1 MMESRKFKP
10 FDTVIN
16 FNEDFISDS
25 EVHIKTSSSKYG
37 FCSYPGTKEEKE
49 SQSLNST
56 AALGSF
62 VQGRDRSRKLLNS
75 NVNTNL
81 QSPEK
86 KNLFQNSC
94 FPSEPLKFIGYRPIF
109 GSANY
114 IDLCSFDD
122 HNRLKPFELS
132 FLCVPLFSSS
142 THSYYSD
149 ERICNTTKQTMLVS
163 SSFTNKPKKGRVR
176 SLSELSLQHVYHKG
190 KSETEAGVHSSCN
203 HYEKELNYLRQ
214 ELMARN
220 EEAEKIAHELMHAKN
235 EEKQFGGHL
244 RELTKEGSAKTDTI
258 NKLKEKVSELYVEV
272 ESLRHSHQQAI
283 CHQEDLQKEI
293 DILKCSRDWYA
304 NQLRSVQCVSDR
316 VQNEP
321 ERIVNLL
328 KDSSEMNHRLA
339 HENACLRAQLV
350 CSKAALADAKRNL
363 SRQLESIRVD
373 MVEREAL
380 FERITAERALF
391 ENISRQRADEIR
403 ELQTQVSN
411 FQMELKAT
419 EEHILLQKNK
429 LLDAE
434 GALAV
439 AERKRSE
446 LQNQLESFE
455 REHFTK
461 ENYLDDQFSKYGI
474 ILESLKVYENG
485 DKSKGI
491 LIDEILEEKATL
503 TAALSASQY
512 EKETLNKYLVNL
524 KDNLFRVEKSFVILR
539 REIESKS
546 AQIMELTTQRD
557 SMADKIKFLS
567 DQLSDYWNVIEKLRQ
582 EKEKLNSSLKV
593 SLTETE
599 NSHNNL
605 NKLNFSPQKADGSF
619 ETVAKVKHVG
629 TSSLLPSQIINK
641 QLTLES
647 QTIHYF
653 PVSMA
658 TFQSQPNTA
667 SLPSSVNNFSTSD
680 AAHSLHIQVNE
691 DSCWQITDLNKRL
704 SSDAVCDVTPI
715 SQNTIGVPDS
725 NHDTQNNGLNS
736 QENYPTTPLSS
747 DKNIFWSTDPSS
759 LVSTRVSS
767 SSYEQNQ
774 MRLNQ
779 TVPNSNSQCYFDN
792 WPYIQQLPDNQNI
805 ANVDSGFHLS
815 DTHITTN
822 QIYSSDNQQRN
833 MPYLNLY
840 LHDSLNN
847 TDEYKFSVQ
856 QDNSYTCLSKDECSL
871 DFNCDITT
879 SRSSILIPRTS
890 LPLDHKTNNLNC
902 DKVYTDPL
910 VTPEQHQNVCF
921 SKKNDT
927 CAILSTEQD
936 TNYKCGVT
944 EVQNIH
950 TNGWTGKE
958 SSSFSSN
965 FRVKINETPVK
976 LTEYFSNDHQGNR
989 TNEGFYTQNVAT
1001 TLLPVT
1007 ETLESI
1013 LYCCSSHE
1021 NSNLTE
1027 ITESKAEKLKLYQ
1040 VGGSNQSTVISKKGD
1055 HEYGSSSVTTETPND
1070 SFDLRI
1076 CNTRQ
1081 SNINTC
1087 SSEHIYDTS
1096 EALLMSTFDE
1106 LNCVKSERDN
1116 LSEHVSVLQKDL
1128 ANAVANLTTYQK
1140 EAEMQTLNAEREK
1153 VAHQQAL
1160 EAHQLTIVELNNT
1173 KAELVNVQKL
1183 VSELRQEVVSSK
1195 EEVSLLRAHE
1205 DENRSHYE
1213 TEINSMK
1220 SIVKITSD
1228 HLSTLAES
1236 LQNALSEKAILQR
1249 EFNHLKNMIHGQLQ
1263 KFRLFTRLELYDESK
1278 IVNQFSVGSLAA
1290 LGIYFEN
1297 LVDGNSRI
1305 NFHTKSPRKFNPC
1318 FESLRTE
1325 ITKLENDLL
1334 SRNMLVSDSAQNK

>member
-1 MMESRKFKP
+1 MMESKKFKP
-10 FDTVIN
+10 FDTVVN
-16 FNEDFISDS
+16 FNEDFISDC

-37 FCSYPGTKEEKE
+37 FCSYPGTKEENE
-49 SQSLNST
+49 SQSLNII

-62 VQGRDRSRKLLNS
+62 FQGRDTSRKLLDS
-75 NVNTNL
+75 DVTTNL
-81 QSPEK
+81 QSPEN

-94 FPSEPLKFIGYRPIF
+94 SPSEPLKFIGYRPIF
-109 GSANY
+109 GSTNY
-114 IDLCSFDD
+114 IDLCSFDT

-132 FLCVPLFSSS
+132 FLGVPLFTSS

-149 ERICNTTKQTMLVS
+149 DCIYNITKQQTMLVS
-163 SSFTNKPKKGRVR
+163 RSFNNKSKKGRVR
-176 SLSELSLQHVYHKG
+176 SLSELSLQHVYHKE
-190 KSETEAGVHSSCN
+190 KRSVAEAGVYSSCN

-214 ELMARN
+214 ELMART
-220 EEAEKIAHELMHAKN
+220 EEAEKIAHERMHAKN
-235 EEKQFGGHL
+235 EEKQSGDHL

-272 ESLRHSHQQAI
+272 ESLRYSHQQAI
-283 CHQEDLQKEI
+283 RHQEDLQKEI

-321 ERIVNLL
+321 ERIINLL
-328 KDSSEMNHRLA
+328 RDSSEINHRLA
-339 HENACLRAQLV
+339 HEVACLRAQLV

-363 SRQLESIRVD
+363 SRQLKSIRVD
-373 MVEREAL
+373 MVEREAI
-380 FERITAERALF
+380 FERITTERTLF

-419 EEHILLQKNK
+419 KEYILLQKNK

-434 GALAV
+434 GALVV

-455 REHFTK
+455 REQFTK
-461 ENYLDDQFSKYGI
+461 ENYLDDQISRYGI

-512 EKETLNKYLVNL
+512 EKETLNKYLINL
-524 KDNLFRVEKSFVILR
+524 KDNLVRVEKSFVILR

-546 AQIMELTTQRD
+546 AQIVELTTQRD

-567 DQLSDYWNVIEKLRQ
+567 DQLNDYWEVIEKLRQ

-605 NKLNFSPQKADGSF
+605 NKLNLSLQKADGGF

-629 TSSLLPSQIINK
+629 SSSLLSSQIINK

-653 PVSMA
+653 PVAME

-667 SLPSSVNNFSTSD
+667 SLPSSVDNFSTSD
-680 AAHSLHIQVNE
+680 ATHSLHIQVNK
-691 DSCWQITDLNKRL
+691 DSCWQIMNLNRRL
-704 SSDAVCDVTPI
+704 SSDAVCDVAPI
-715 SQNTIGVPDS
+715 LQNTIGVLDS
-725 NHDTQNNGLNS
+725 NYDTQNIGSNS
-736 QENYPTTPLSS
+736 QENYPKTLLSS

-759 LVSTRVSS
+759 LVSARVLSP
-767 SSYEQNQ
+767 SYEQNQ
-774 MRLNQ
+774 MGLNQ
-779 TVPNSNSQCYFDN
+779 TVPYSNSQCYLDN
-792 WPYIQQLPDNQNI
+792 WPYIQQSPDNQNI
-805 ANVDSGFHLS
+805 ANVDSGFHIS

-822 QIYSSDNQQRN
+822 QLRSSYNQQRN
-833 MPYLNLY
+833 IPYLNLY
-840 LHDSLNN
+840 SHDSLNH
-847 TDEYKFSVQ
+847 TDEYKSNVQ
-856 QDNSYTCLSKDECSL
+856 QDNSYTSLSKGECSS
-871 DFNCDITT
+871 DVNCDITLT
-879 SRSSILIPRTS
+879 RNNILIPRAS
-890 LPLDHKTNNLNC
+890 SPLNHKTNNLNC
-902 DKVYTDPL
+902 DKIYTDPL
-910 VTPEQHQNVCF
+910 DTPEQQQNICF
-921 SKKNDT
+921 SNKNDT
-927 CAILSTEQD
+927 CTILSTEQD
-936 TNYKCGVT
+936 TNYKCAAT
-944 EVQNIH
+944 DVQNIH

-958 SSSFSSN
+958 SSRCSSN
-965 FRVKINETPVK
+965 FRVKINESGTPVK
-976 LTEYFSNDHQGNR
+976 LTEYFSNNHQGNQ
-989 TNEGFYTQNVAT
+989 TNEVFHIQNVTT

-1007 ETLESI
+1007 ETSESI
-1013 LYCCSSHE
+1013 LYSCSSHE

-1027 ITESKAEKLKLYQ
+1027 ITESKAERLKLYQ
-1040 VGGSNQSTVISKKGD
+1040 VEGSNQSTVISKKSG
-1055 HEYGSSSVTTETPND
+1055 HEYCSCSAPSETPN
-1070 SFDLRI
+1070 DLRI

-1087 SSEHIYDTS
+1087 SLTHTYDTS
-1096 EALLMSTFDE
+1096 EALLMSSFDE
-1106 LNCVKSERDN
+1106 LNCLKSERDK

-1128 ANAVANLTTYQK
+1128 ANAVVNLTTYQK
-1140 EAEMQTLNAEREK
+1140 EAEIQTLNAEREK

-1160 EAHQLTIVELNNT
+1160 EAHQLTIMELNNA
-1173 KAELVNVQKL
+1173 KAELDNVQKL

-1195 EEVSLLRAHE
+1195 EEVALLRAHE
-1205 DENRSHYE
+1205 DENRSLYE
-1213 TEINSMK
+1213 MEINSMK

-1236 LQNALSEKAILQR
+1236 LYNALSEKAILQR
-1249 EFNHLKNMIHGQLQ
+1249 EFNHLKNRIHGQLQ

-1278 IVNQFSVGSLAA
+1278 IINQVSVDPLAA
-1290 LGIYFEN
+1290 LGIYLEN
-1297 LVDGNSRI
+1297 LVDGNSQI
-1305 NFHTKSPRKFNPC
+1305 SFHIKSPRKFNPS
-1318 FESLRTE
+1318 FESLRSE

-1334 SRNMLVSDSAQNK
+1334 SRNMLISDSTQN

>member
-81 QSPEK
+81 QSPEN

-109 GSANY
+109 GSANC

-132 FLCVPLFSSS
+132 FLGVPLFSSS

-149 ERICNTTKQTMLVS
+149 ERIYNTTKQQTMLVS
-163 SSFTNKPKKGRVR
+163 SSFTNKSKKGRVR
-176 SLSELSLQHVYHKG
+176 SLSELSLQHVCHKG
-190 KSETEAGVHSSCN
+190 KRSETEAGVHLSCN

-293 DILKCSRDWYA
+293 DILKYSRDWYA

-363 SRQLESIRVD
+363 SRQLESIRID

-485 DKSKGI
+485 DNSKGI

-512 EKETLNKYLVNL
+512 EKETLNKYLINL

-593 SLTETE
+593 SLMETE

-605 NKLNFSPQKADGSF
+605 NKLDFSLQKADGDF
-619 ETVAKVKHVG
+619 KTVAKVKHVG

-653 PVSMA
+653 PVA
-658 TFQSQPNTA
+658 VPTFQSQPNTA

-680 AAHSLHIQVNE
+680 ATHSLNIQVNE
-691 DSCWQITDLNKRL
+691 DSCWQIMDLKKRL
-704 SSDAVCDVTPI
+704 SNDAVCDVAPI

-725 NHDTQNNGLNS
+725 NYDTQNNGSNS

-759 LVSTRVSS
+759 LVSARVLS

-774 MRLNQ
+774 MGLNQ
-779 TVPNSNSQCYFDN
+779 TVPNPNSQCYFDN
-792 WPYIQQLPDNQNI
+792 WPYIQQLPDYQNI
-805 ANVDSGFHLS
+805 ANVDSGLHLS

-822 QIYSSDNQQRN
+822 QIYSSDYQQRN

-840 LHDSLNN
+840 LHDNLNH
-847 TDEYKFSVQ
+847 TDEYKFNVQ
-856 QDNSYTCLSKDECSL
+856 QDNSYTCLSKDECSS
-871 DFNCDITT
+871 DFNCDITI
-879 SRSSILIPRTS
+879 SSNNILIPRAS

-902 DKVYTDPL
+902 DKIYTDPL
-910 VTPEQHQNVCF
+910 VIPEQQQNVC
-921 SKKNDT
+921 SSNKNDT
-927 CAILSTEQD
+927 CTILSTEQD
-936 TNYKCGVT
+936 TNYKCTVT

-950 TNGWTGKE
+950 TNDWTGKE
-958 SSSFSSN
+958 SSSCSSN
-965 FRVKINETPVK
+965 FRVKINESETPVK
-976 LTEYFSNDHQGNR
+976 LTEYFSNDHQGNW
-989 TNEGFYTQNVAT
+989 TNEVFYTQNVAT
-1001 TLLPVT
+1001 TLLSVT
-1007 ETLESI
+1007 ETPESI

-1040 VGGSNQSTVISKKGD
+1040 VGGSNQPIVISKKSD
-1055 HEYGSSSVTTETPND
+1055 HEYCSCSVTTETPND

-1087 SSEHIYDTS
+1087 SSEHIYNTS

-1160 EAHQLTIVELNNT
+1160 EAHQLTIVELNNA

-1195 EEVSLLRAHE
+1195 EEVALLRAHE
-1205 DENRSHYE
+1205 NENRSLYE

-1236 LQNALSEKAILQR
+1236 LHNALSERAILQR

-1278 IVNQFSVGSLAA
+1278 IVNQFSIGSLAA
-1290 LGIYFEN
+1290 LGIYLEN
-1297 LVDGNSRI
+1297 LVDGNSQI
-1305 NFHTKSPRKFNPC
+1305 NFHTK
-1318 FESLRTE
+1318 
-1325 ITKLENDLL
+1325 
-1334 SRNMLVSDSAQNK
+1334 